1 MPARNNSL
9 SFLLGGHG
17 KVAQLATPLLIEAG
31 HTVTS
36 MIRKSEQE
44 DRIKE
49 LGATPMLFDVET
61 ATQDDFAKAFADQDA
76 VVWAAGAGGGNPD
89 RTYAVDRDAAIA
101 SMDAAQDAG
110 TKRYVMISYL
120 GSSLDHGVAEDH
132 SFYPYAQSKALAD
145 EHLMESELD
154 WTILG
159 PGALTDDEAFG
170 MVRRLGRQTE
180 EKLAEGESRDTSRGN
195 VAQAIVAAL
204 GSDAS
209 IGSIVD
215 FVDGDTRV
223 GEVFS

>member
-1 MPARNNSL
+1 MARVIIV
-9 SFLLGGHG
+9 GGHG
-17 KVAQLATPLLIEAG
+17 KVAQLTTPLLVEAG

-36 MIRKSEQE
+36 IIRKPEQE

-49 LGATPMLFDVET
+49 LGATPQVFDVET
-61 ATQDDFAKAFADQDA
+61 ATQDDFAGVFADHDA

-101 SMDAAQDAG
+101 SMDAAQGADV
-110 TKRYVMISYL
+110 KRYIMISYL
-120 GSSLDHGVAEDH
+120 GSSLDHGVSEDH

-159 PGALTDDEAFG
+159 PGALTDDEPFG
-170 MVRRLGRQTE
+170 MIHRLGRQTDE
-180 EKLAEGESRDTSRGN
+180 ELAEGQSRDTARGN

-209 IGSIVD
+209 IRTVVD
-215 FVDGDTRV
+215 FVDGETRIE
-223 GEVFS
+223 EVFS